1 MSRIDEIK
9 RQRRDILS
17 ELARLEQ
24 LRRGSVIR
32 QVFRSKDE
40 EGRIVERGP
49 YPLYTFK
56 EKGRTVSRRITVAR
70 QVALYEEHIAA
81 FRRFEVLS
89 SELVRLGEEL
99 SDLAL
104 SDDTEL
110 KKRPKSKSN
119 RPSS

>member
-24 LRRGSVIR
+24 VRRGSVV
-32 QVFRSKDE
+32 QQMFHAKDD
-40 EGRIVERGP
+40 EGKVVERGP

-56 EKGRTVSRRITVAR
+56 EKGKTVSRRITVAR
-70 QVALYEEHIAA
+70 HVALYEKQIAA
-81 FRRFEVLS
+81 FRRFETLTAL
-89 SELVRLGEEL
+89 LVRLGGEL

-110 KKRPKSKSN
+110 KKRPKSRSN

>member
-24 LRRGSVIR
+24 MRRGSIIR
-32 QVFRSKDE
+32 QVFRSEDE
-40 EGRIVERGP
+40 EGKLVERGP

-56 EKGRTVSRRITVAR
+56 KKGRTVSRRITVAR
-70 QVALYEEHIAA
+70 HVGVYERQIGA
-81 FRRFEVLS
+81 FRRFEVLTG
-89 SELVRLGEEL
+89 ELVQLGEEL

-110 KKRPKSKSN
+110 KKRPKS
-119 RPSS
+119 RSSRVSS